1 MPGASWLEDRIRSFA
16 SPGPRIIGESDSA
29 ARAYWLAATGP
40 SYAMPEHGN
49 RTDEVLND
57 EWTHESEARRA
68 LIKQVNGSREIL
80 RSRCGQKILRPL
92 TGLVMWPLTCDNCRD
107 GGI

>member
-1 MPGASWLEDRIRSFA
+1 MEQAHRAAAAVEADR
-16 SPGPRIIGESDSA
+16 
-29 ARAYWLAATGP
+29 
-40 SYAMPEHGN
+40 
-49 RTDEVLND
+49 
-57 EWTHESEARRA
+57 EARRA